1 MGTTSLVAWIA
12 LAVSGFSFLFNVIG
26 FYRSRAKDLFSL
38 RQEVLTK
45 AEKTRSCW
53 ARSIQNNK
61 SLIHKAEVNN
71 RLEPELR
78 AMLINF
84 LGSHQ
89 EFLEQCDADASAFAK
104 DVYENGAKFTE
115 SKCREYLRMLDP
127 NLEVFERTGGVA
139 ERKYIELMERAEAAG
154 RMSSV

>member
-12 LAVSGFSFLFNVIG
+12 LAVSAFSFLFNVIG

-38 RQEVLTK
+38 RQEVLIK
-45 AEKTRSCW
+45 AEKTRSSW

-61 SLIHKAEVNN
+61 SLIHKAETNN
-71 RLEPELR
+71 RLESELR
-78 AMLINF
+78 VILINF
-84 LGSHQ
+84 LRSHQ
-89 EFLEQCDADASAFAK
+89 EFLEQCEADISVFAD

-115 SKCREYLRMLDP
+115 GKCREYLRMLEP
-127 NLEVFERTGGVA
+127 NLEVFERTDGVA

-154 RMSSV
+154 RMSPF

>member
-12 LAVSGFSFLFNVIG
+12 LAVSAFSFLFNVIG

-45 AEKTRSCW
+45 AEKTRSSW

-71 RLEPELR
+71 RLEPELQ

-89 EFLEQCDADASAFAK
+89 EFLEQCEADASAFAK

-127 NLEVFERTGGVA
+127 NLEVFERTEGVA

-154 RMSSV
+154 RISPV

>member
-1 MGTTSLVAWIA
+1 MVTTSLVAWIA
-12 LAVSGFSFLFNVIG
+12 LAVSAFSFLFNVIG

-45 AEKTRSCW
+45 AEKTRSSW
-53 ARSIQNNK
+53 ARSIQNNN

-71 RLEPELR
+71 RLEPELQ

-89 EFLEQCDADASAFAK
+89 EFLKQCEADASAFAK

-127 NLEVFERTGGVA
+127 NLEVFERTEGVA

-154 RMSSV
+154 RISPV

>member
-1 MGTTSLVAWIA
+1 MGTTSFVAWIA
-12 LAVSGFSFLFNVIG
+12 LAVSAFSFLFNVIG

-45 AEKTRSCW
+45 AEKTRSSW

-78 AMLINF
+78 SMLINF

-89 EFLEQCDADASAFAK
+89 EFLEQCEADASAFAM
-104 DVYENGAKFTE
+104 DVHENGAKFTE

-127 NLEVFERTGGVA
+127 NLEVFERTEGVA

-154 RMSSV
+154 RMSPV